1 MKTTIQTPT
10 ICHKILELPTRG
22 TESTAILKK
31 EFGNWKKIGWLEY
44 YDKILCTSSALLAI
58 GVKPG
63 SKVAIMSNTRF
74 EWSVFDHAILAI
86 HAITVPIYPSVT
98 TEELEFIL
106 QNSESE
112 VLVLEGRSQLKLF
125 LQMRDK
131 CPQVKKVIVFDQ
143 VRDSDLDFFSWD
155 DFFILGKQEKP
166 TFAKKIEQ
174 LCKSTTADQMATLIY
189 TSGTTGQPRGVVL
202 NHEQIISEVTE
213 AFANF
218 GVTAEDRSLSFL
230 PYAHVL
236 GRIEHWGHL
245 YVGYQIAYAESIEKI
260 KYNLVEVQPTF
271 IMAVPRIFEK
281 IYGTVHA
288 KLSSNSWQQNIFAR
302 ALSIGTSV
310 SQMKQ
315 EKKQIPLSLFL
326 EHKLAQKLALNKI
339 TEVFGGKLRFAIS
352 GGAPLSQQISGFFH
366 ACGIL
371 ILEGYGLTETTGAI
385 CVNTPFNFK
394 FGTVGTPIG
403 DVKLTIAEDG
413 EILVQSK
420 KLMQGYYKDLQT
432 TKIAMTDGWFHTGDI
447 GEILPSGHL
456 KITDR
461 KKDLIKTAGGKYVA
475 PQKLENLLKKYA
487 FISNVL
493 IHGDQKK
500 YIVALIT
507 LDQAAILNMAY
518 ELQISYQDPASLT
531 QHPQILNKVRQAL
544 AEVNATLASY
554 ETIKRFSVLTKDF
567 TVEQGEL
574 TPSLKIRRKFL
585 DQKYAEQID
594 SLYQ

>member
-125 LQMRDK
+125 LQIRDK

-202 NHEQIISEVTE
+202 NHEQIFSEVTE

>member
-189 TSGTTGQPRGVVL
+189 TSGTTG
-202 NHEQIISEVTE
+202 
-213 AFANF
+213 
-218 GVTAEDRSLSFL
+218 
-230 PYAHVL
+230 
-236 GRIEHWGHL
+236 
-245 YVGYQIAYAESIEKI
+245 
-260 KYNLVEVQPTF
+260 
-271 IMAVPRIFEK
+271 
-281 IYGTVHA
+281 
-288 KLSSNSWQQNIFAR
+288 
-302 ALSIGTSV
+302 
-310 SQMKQ
+310 
-315 EKKQIPLSLFL
+315 
-326 EHKLAQKLALNKI
+326 
-339 TEVFGGKLRFAIS
+339 
-352 GGAPLSQQISGFFH
+352 
-366 ACGIL
+366 
-371 ILEGYGLTETTGAI
+371 
-385 CVNTPFNFK
+385 
-394 FGTVGTPIG
+394 
-403 DVKLTIAEDG
+403 
-413 EILVQSK
+413 
-420 KLMQGYYKDLQT
+420 
-432 TKIAMTDGWFHTGDI
+432 
-447 GEILPSGHL
+447 
-456 KITDR
+456 
-461 KKDLIKTAGGKYVA
+461 
-475 PQKLENLLKKYA
+475 
-487 FISNVL
+487 
-493 IHGDQKK
+493 
-500 YIVALIT
+500 
-507 LDQAAILNMAY
+507 
-518 ELQISYQDPASLT
+518 
-531 QHPQILNKVRQAL
+531 
-544 AEVNATLASY
+544 
-554 ETIKRFSVLTKDF
+554 
-567 TVEQGEL
+567 
-574 TPSLKIRRKFL
+574 
-585 DQKYAEQID
+585 
-594 SLYQ
+594 

>member
-125 LQMRDK
+125 LQIRDK

-189 TSGTTGQPRGVVL
+189 TSGTTGQPKGVVL

>member
-1 MKTTIQTPT
+1 MKTTTPAPT

-63 SKVAIMSNTRF
+63 CKVAIMSNTRF

-98 TEELEFIL
+98 PEELEYIL

-125 LQMRDK
+125 LQIRDK

-155 DFFILGKQEKP
+155 DFFILGKQEKS

-174 LCKSTTADQMATLIY
+174 LCKTTTADQMATLIY
-189 TSGTTGQPRGVVL
+189 TSGTTGQPKGVVL

-288 KLSSNSWQQNIFAR
+288 KLSSNSWQQNIFVK

-310 SQMKQ
+310 SQLKQ

-326 EHKLAQKLALNKI
+326 EHKLAQKIALNKI
-339 TEVFGGKLRFAIS
+339 TEAFGGKLRFAIS

-385 CVNTPFNFK
+385 CVNTPYNFK

-420 KLMQGYYKDLQT
+420 KVMQGYYKDLEA
-432 TKIAMTDGWFHTGDI
+432 TKTAMTDGWFHTGDI

-518 ELQISYQDPASLT
+518 EMQISYQDPASLT

-544 AEVNATLASY
+544 GEVNATLASY